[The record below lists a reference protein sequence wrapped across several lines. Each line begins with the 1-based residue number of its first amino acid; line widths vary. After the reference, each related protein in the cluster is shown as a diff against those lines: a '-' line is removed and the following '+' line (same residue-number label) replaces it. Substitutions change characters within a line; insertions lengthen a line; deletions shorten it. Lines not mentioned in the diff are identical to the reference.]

1 MSDHK
6 SSKLSQLNPQQQTA
20 VEYMGGPCLVLAGA
34 GSGKTGVITRKIA
47 HLIQNCGYEPRHIM
61 AVTFTNKAAKEM
73 GERVAKLLP
82 KTPPKDLNIS
92 TFHSFGVRFLRSE
105 GKHLGLKEKFS
116 ILDSDDCFGILQ
128 ELCATTDK
136 AFLKAMQSR
145 ISLWKN
151 AQISPEQ
158 ALGLA
163 KDNNELQ
170 FARVYSSYNATIA
183 AYQAVDF
190 DDLIRLPVELL
201 RDNEE
206 VRERWQTKIRYILVD
221 EYQDTNTVQYALIKL
236 LTGARAMFTAV
247 GDDDQAI
254 YAWRGATLD
263 NLKLLQTDFP
273 HIQLIKL
280 EQNYRSTERILNAAN
295 AVIANNPKLFEK
307 KLWSELGEGD
317 PIKVIPMENEEF
329 EAEHVLMR
337 LQAHKIQH
345 HARFSDYAILYRG
358 NHQAR
363 VFEQFLR
370 KARIPYVM
378 SGGQS
383 FFDRAEI
390 RDIMAYFRLM
400 NNIKDDPAYIRAV
413 TTPKRGVGAATLELL
428 GNYAGGR
435 NTSLFE
441 ASFEMGFANRATPRQ
456 LEPLNQFGELINE
469 YEARAADASGE
480 AAGLLLDELLKVIG
494 YERYLYDHFD
504 DRQAQSKWSNVQD
517 FIGWVKRRAAEDD
530 LALSTV
536 IQSMVMM
543 SMMDKSEGEDNAVRL
558 STLHAAKGLEYPHV
572 FLVGVEE
579 GLLPHMSREELLE
592 DPIRIEEERR
602 LMYVGITRARL
613 SLHITWCQK
622 RRRGRDFENRQVSRF
637 VKEMQ
642 HGTAHDKQHD
652 KPAVQMTPQQRIAM
666 LKARLSKAPEK
677 DERQPEIFKDDE

>member
-1 MSDHK
+1 MSK
-6 SSKLSQLNPQQQTA
+6 QTKNTLNPQQQAA
-20 VEYMGGPCLVLAGA
+20 VDYMGGPCLVLAGA

-47 HLIQNCGYEPRHIM
+47 HLIQDCGYEAKHIL

-73 GERVAKLLP
+73 AERVAKLLGNVSDASI
-82 KTPPKDLNIS
+82 KNLNIS
-92 TFHSFGVRFLRSE
+92 TFHSFGVKFLRAE

-116 ILDSDDCFGILQ
+116 ILDSDDCFSILQ
-128 ELCATTDK
+128 ELSATTDK
-136 AFLKAMQSR
+136 ALLKAMQGT

-151 AQISPEQ
+151 AQVTPEQ
-158 ALGLA
+158 ALRIA
-163 KDNNELQ
+163 ADERELQ
-170 FARVYSSYNATIA
+170 FARVYVNYNATIQ

-201 RDNEE
+201 RSNDE

-221 EYQDTNTVQYALIKL
+221 EYQDTNTVQYELIKL
-236 LTGARAMFTAV
+236 LTGTRAMFTAV

-273 HIQLIKL
+273 QIKVIKL

-307 KLWSELGEGD
+307 KLWSEHGEGEA
-317 PIKVIPMENEEF
+317 IRVIPMENEEL
-329 EAEHVLMR
+329 EAQNVLMR
-337 LQAHKIQH
+337 LQAHKISHQ
-345 HARFSDYAILYRG
+345 AKFSDYAILYRG

-370 KARIPYVM
+370 KERIPYVM

-390 RDIMAYFRLM
+390 RDLMAYFRLM
-400 NNIKDDPAYIRAV
+400 NNVKDDPAFIRAV

-428 GNYAGGR
+428 GNYAGER

-441 ASFEMGFANRATPRQ
+441 ALFELGFANRATPRQ
-456 LEPLNQFGELINE
+456 LEPLHEFGELINAF
-469 YEARAADASGE
+469 EARAEHAKGE
-480 AAGLLLDELLKVIG
+480 EAGALLDELLKTIA

-504 DRQAQSKWSNVQD
+504 ERQAQSKWSNVSD
-517 FIGWVKRRAAEDD
+517 FIGWVKRRAVEDD
-530 LALSTV
+530 LALSAV
-536 IQSMVMM
+536 IQSMVLI
-543 SMMDKSEGEDNAVRL
+543 SMMDKGEGEDNAVRL

-579 GLLPHMSREELLE
+579 GLLPHMPRDELLE
-592 DPIRIEEERR
+592 SPLRIEEERR

-622 RRRGRDFENRQVSRF
+622 RRRGRDFENRQASRF
-637 VKEMQ
+637 IKEMQ
-642 HGTAHDKQHD
+642 HGLHEHDNHSA
-652 KPAVQMTPQQRIAM
+652 KPQMTPKQRIEM
-666 LKARLSKAPEK
+666 LKNMLAKQAG
-677 DERQPEIFKDDE
+677 QQEIFPEEK